1 MSGPLTGIKVLDIT
15 HYAVGPWAT
24 SLLGMLGAEV
34 VKIEPP
40 EGDYVY
46 RFPPPYK
53 NGVTTSYMACNVS
66 KKCIILDL
74 KDEHVREAVN
84 KLVKGCDVLVE
95 NHRPG
100 FLERR
105 GLGYG
110 AVSKINQGIIYCSA
124 SGYGSRGPH
133 KDMGSTDPFGAAF
146 SGFASV
152 SGPVGGPTEGMKGG
166 SHIDLNTS
174 AYMVCG
180 ILAALYYRGL
190 TGKGQKIETSQ
201 MQSAMALAGSRGQEY
216 FVSGKNP
223 LPMGSGVANV
233 VPSRAFKTSEGK
245 YINISAEDQVTW
257 QRLCNA
263 LGMGQLIDD
272 PRFKTNSLRVQN
284 RDSLERILEATI
296 KERPASMWLEV
307 LEKVQVPCGLNFNY
321 NEIRIYPQVR
331 QLKMMELIETPWGEV
346 RVGGVP
352 WRFSRTPGEVKP
364 TRKPGQDTNDV
375 LESLVSEHLLKG

>member
-166 SHIDLNTS
+166 SHIDLTTS

-201 MQSAMALAGSRGQEY
+201 MQSAMALAGSRAQEY